1 MTATARVP
9 LHRPLCALR
18 LRTLPARG
26 RPTADP
32 RAAWLLGL
40 PDVAAREA
48 RRDAELAATLAAL
61 RAALSRVP
69 AQIEESLAQV
79 AALATEIGLAV
90 AEEVLREALDRGAID
105 LTPTVRRC
113 LDEATVGLTGAELEV
128 RLHPEDLSH
137 VMAEL
142 CRDPALRE
150 QIARARFIP
159 DLAMPRAAV
168 RIDTGAG
175 RLRYDHR
182 EVLARVARE
191 VRAAVASEQLTVVTR
206 GAGRADGDGHR

>member
-1 MTATARVP
+1 VP
-9 LHRPLCALR
+9 LHRPLRELR
-18 LRTLPARG
+18 LRTLPAPG
-26 RPTADP
+26 QAATDP

-48 RRDAELAATLAAL
+48 RREAELAATLAAL
-61 RAALSRVP
+61 RAELARVP
-69 AQIEESLAQV
+69 AQIEANLAQ
-79 AALATEIGLAV
+79 AAGLATEIGLAV
-90 AEEVLREALDRGAID
+90 AEEVLCAALDRGTID

-113 LDEATVGLTGAELEV
+113 LEEATVGLTDAQIEL

-142 CRDPALRE
+142 GRDPALRE

-159 DLAMPRAAV
+159 DLSMPRAAV

-175 RLRYDHR
+175 RLRYDQR
-182 EVLARVARE
+182 EVLARIARE
-191 VRAAVASEQLTVVTR
+191 VRAAVA
-206 GAGRADGDGHR
+206 GAELHAVARPPARADGDGHR